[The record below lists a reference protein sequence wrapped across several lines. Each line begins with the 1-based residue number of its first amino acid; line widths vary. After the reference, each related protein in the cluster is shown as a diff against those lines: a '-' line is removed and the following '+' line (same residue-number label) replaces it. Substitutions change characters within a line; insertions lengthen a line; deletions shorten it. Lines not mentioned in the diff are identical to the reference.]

1 MLIISDS
8 NDGDGGKKFN
18 NVLIQIT
25 KNIVIYYWFIY
36 LFLCFR
42 LDRLCKDFYLW
53 SRGQMEI
60 CGLFCEFVA
69 PPRKRNYVAI
79 MAQRYVLET

>member
-1 MLIISDS
+1 MLILRD
-8 NDGDGGKKFN
+8 
-18 NVLIQIT
+18 V
-25 KNIVIYYWFIY
+25 
-36 LFLCFR
+36 
-42 LDRLCKDFYLW
+42 W

-69 PPRKRNYVAI
+69 PHRKRNLVAI